1 MNKKILFIQP
11 TIYDDEGKLLK
22 KNKLYFVGLAHP
34 LLSALL
40 PETISSRIDSP
51 PEDKEN

>member
-22 KNKLYFVGLAHP
+22 KNKKPRELLAVLTYLSDYFTVTP
-34 LLSALL
+34 VM
-40 PETISSRIDSP
+40 
-51 PEDKEN
+51 